1 MMRDFWLALVPVCV
15 LAGAGVLAGTVQQEV
30 NPPTPPTGLDVHE
43 SHASAS
49 LLGQFRTSISS
60 WLWLRTDLYL
70 HNGVEMRLLSDAEK
84 AAGKRGV
91 GGTYGGHEALHDD
104 NAIVTV
110 VPSAERDFRGVLGD
124 VERAVNAFRDMKGH
138 EHRDPAQSL
147 PLFRLMTWFDPQF
160 VTAWVT
166 GATVIARD
174 RSEKGTRL
182 AIDFLKEAET
192 HNPVS
197 VAIPTEIGRLL
208 LSRRKDLAGARG
220 YLETAMSRGF
230 QRTSQL
236 NEIEK
241 DGLVLAS
248 RLLALVYRD
257 QGETDLM
264 RRHLYASVKLFP
276 KDEMLVRL
284 SQGENGPS
292 DNPALNH
299 DGHDHGHKGHSH

>member
-1 MMRDFWLALVPVCV
+1 MARDLWFGLVPIGV
-15 LAGAGVLAGTVQQEV
+15 LATAGIVAGTVQSEV

-70 HNGVEMRLLSDAEK
+70 HNGVEMRPLSEEEK
-84 AAGKRGV
+84 AAGKQGV

-104 NAIVTV
+104 SSIVTV
-110 VPSAERDFRGVLGD
+110 VPTAERDFRGVFGD
-124 VERAVNAFRDMKGH
+124 VERAVNAFKDMKGH
-138 EHRDPAQSL
+138 EHRDPKQSL

-182 AIDFLKEAET
+182 ALEFLNEAET
-192 HNPVS
+192 HNPNS
-197 VAIPTEIGRLL
+197 VAIPTEIGRLMV
-208 LSRRKDLAGARG
+208 SRRKDLSGARG
-220 YLETAMSRGF
+220 YLETAMNRGF
-230 QRTSQL
+230 QRASKL
-236 NEIEK
+236 NEIER
-241 DGLVLAS
+241 DGLLLAS

-257 QGETDLM
+257 LGETDLM
-264 RRHLYASVKLFP
+264 QRHLYASVKLFP
-276 KDEMLVRL
+276 NDEMLTRL
-284 SQGENGPS
+284 AQGYGGPS
-292 DNPALNH
+292 DEKSPIH
-299 DGHDHGHKGHSH
+299 KGHDHGHDGHGH